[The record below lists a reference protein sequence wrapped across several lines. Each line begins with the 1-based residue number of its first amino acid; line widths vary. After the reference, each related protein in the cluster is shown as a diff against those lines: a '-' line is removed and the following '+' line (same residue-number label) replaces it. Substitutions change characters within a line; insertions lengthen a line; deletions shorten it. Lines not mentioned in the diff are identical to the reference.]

1 MRSMGRLIHTG
12 VAPTFH
18 ANPCYRNHPS
28 VFFAFILCI
37 EWECSKISQ
46 NQSRPTPPFGPRQD
60 EPPSPTEAMILNA
73 MASSVLVI
81 TPAMRVAFVNPAA
94 EQLLGASRTMLKDMP
109 LEELMPDDSP
119 LLDRIRRVQID
130 GSSISDYSVELPFA
144 KEIRHLLDLHV
155 SPLAECPGNAL
166 VVLHPC
172 SVANRL
178 NHQLGHR
185 GRARSVAVL
194 GATLAHE
201 VKNPL
206 SGIRGAAQLLEP
218 EIKESER
225 PLVRLICDETDR
237 ICALVDQM
245 EQFADLKPLARG
257 PVNIYEVLER
267 VRRLAETGFGKGIRF
282 VERYDPS
289 LPEVDGDRDQL
300 VQVFLNLIKNAAE
313 AVPSG
318 DGEITLTTQYHHGL
332 SIRVPNSSERVDLPI
347 TVRIQDNGP
356 GVSADVA
363 GHIFEPFISTKHAG
377 SGLGLPLVAKIVG
390 DHGGILEFENL
401 SRGALFRIH
410 LPAYR
415 HEPSKADHAEPK
427 G

>member
-1 MRSMGRLIHTG
+1 MGRL
-12 VAPTFH
+12 APAAARPAFVTYS
-18 ANPCYRNHPS
+18 CYRS
-28 VFFAFILCI
+28 GYGVFFAFILSRDK
-37 EWECSKISQ
+37 ECSKISQ
-46 NQSRPTPPFGPRQD
+46 KPSRSTPPIDPHHH
-60 EPPSPTEAMILNA
+60 EAPPPTEAMILNA
-73 MASSVLVI
+73 MASSVLVV

-94 EQLLGASRTMLKDMP
+94 EQLLSASRTMLSDMP
-109 LEELMPDDSP
+109 LEELMPADSP
-119 LLDRIRRVQID
+119 LLDRIRRVQTD

-144 KEIRHLLDLHV
+144 KEVRHLLDLHV
-155 SPLAECPGNAL
+155 SPLAERPGDVL

-245 EQFADLKPLARG
+245 EQFADLKPLHRG

-282 VERYDPS
+282 IERYDPS

-313 AVPSG
+313 AVPPEG
-318 DGEITLTTQYHHGL
+318 GEIILTTQYHHGL
-332 SIRVPNSSERVDLPI
+332 SIRVPNSRERVDLPI

-356 GVSADVA
+356 GVSADIA

-390 DHGGILEFENL
+390 DHGGFLEFENL
-401 SRGALFRIH
+401 ERGALFRIH
-410 LPAYR
+410 LPAIR
-415 HEPSKADHAEPK
+415 RQPRKADPAELK

>member
-1 MRSMGRLIHTG
+1 
-12 VAPTFH
+12 
-18 ANPCYRNHPS
+18 
-28 VFFAFILCI
+28 
-37 EWECSKISQ
+37 
-46 NQSRPTPPFGPRQD
+46 
-60 EPPSPTEAMILNA
+60 MILNA

-81 TPAMRVAFVNPAA
+81 TSAMRVAFVNPAA
-94 EQLLGASRTMLKDMP
+94 EQLLGASRTMLEGMP
-109 LEELMPDDSP
+109 LEELMPVDSP

-144 KEIRHLLDLHV
+144 KEIQHHLDLHV
-155 SPLAECPGNAL
+155 SPLAEHSGHVL

-218 EIKESER
+218 EIQESER
-225 PLVRLICDETDR
+225 PLVRLIVDETDR

-245 EQFADLKPLARG
+245 EQFADLRPLKRG

-313 AVPSG
+313 AVPPEG
-318 DGEITLTTQYHHGL
+318 GEIVLSTQFHHGL
-332 SIRVPNSSERVDLPI
+332 SIRVPNSRERVDLPI
-347 TVRIQDNGP
+347 TVCVQDNGQ
-356 GVSADVA
+356 GVSADIA

-377 SGLGLPLVAKIVG
+377 TGLGLPLVAKIVG
-390 DHGGILEFENL
+390 DHGGILEFDNL
-401 SRGALFRIH
+401 TRGAIFRIH

-415 HEPSKADHAEPK
+415 KGSRKADPLESK

>member
-1 MRSMGRLIHTG
+1 
-12 VAPTFH
+12 
-18 ANPCYRNHPS
+18 
-28 VFFAFILCI
+28 
-37 EWECSKISQ
+37 
-46 NQSRPTPPFGPRQD
+46 
-60 EPPSPTEAMILNA
+60 

-81 TPAMRVAFVNPAA
+81 TSAMRVAFVNPAA
-94 EQLLGASRTMLKDMP
+94 EQLLGVSKTMLANMP
-109 LEELMPDDSP
+109 LEDLMPDDSP
-119 LLDRIRRVQID
+119 LLDRIRRVQTD
-130 GSSISDYSVELPFA
+130 GSSISDYSVDLSFA
-144 KEIRHLLDLHV
+144 KDTRHLLDLHV
-155 SPLAECPGNAL
+155 SPLADRPGDVLA
-166 VVLHPC
+166 VLHPC

-245 EQFADLKPLARG
+245 EQFADLRPLARG

-267 VRRLAETGFGKGIRF
+267 VRRLAETGFGKGIHF
-282 VERYDPS
+282 VEQYDPS

-300 VQVFLNLIKNAAE
+300 VQVFLNLVKNAAE
-313 AVPSG
+313 AVPSEG
-318 DGEITLTTQYHHGL
+318 GAITISTQYHHGL
-332 SIRVPNSSERVDLPI
+332 SIRVPNSRERVDLPI
-347 TVRIQDNGP
+347 TVRVQDNGP

-363 GHIFEPFISTKHAG
+363 SHIFEPFISTKHAG

-401 SRGALFRIH
+401 TRGALFRIH

-415 HEPSKADHAEPK
+415 HEPRKADHAKPDS
-427 G
+427 